1 VQRAGANG
9 KVMQAA
15 AVAAMVLPGA
25 GRIEKAMPAALT
37 AHWYSGERPLP
48 LPPGQGSISCAA
60 FERHKWKNRLDGDG
74 FEKPTAGKPSQS
86 LGLALMV
93 NDLG

>member
-25 GRIEKAMPAALT
+25 GRIEKAMPEALT

-48 LPPGQGSISCAA
+48 LPADQGSISCAA

-74 FEKPTAGKPSQS
+74 SQKPAGWQTQPK
-86 LGLALMV
+86 A
-93 NDLG
+93 